1 MSFQVGALVR
11 ARGREWVVLP
21 DSSDELLLLRPLG
34 GSDEEVAG
42 LLTQLEP
49 VDHAHFEPPDPDMP
63 GDHLS
68 ARLLRDALRLGFRQS
83 AGPFRSF
90 GRLAFE
96 PRPYQLVPLL
106 MALRQDPVRLLI
118 ADDVGI
124 GKTIEAALIAR
135 ELLDTGAAVR
145 LAVLCPPHLAPQWQ
159 RELASKFH
167 LEATLV
173 LPSTAARLERECA
186 VGQTIFDLHPYVV
199 VSTDFI
205 KSERRRHDFLRTCP
219 ELVIVDEAHGSAAD
233 MTQRGAR
240 HQRHE
245 LIKGLANDRQRH
257 LILVTATPH
266 SGKGEAFRSLLALLD
281 GSLASLPEDLSGP
294 GHEADRRRLARYMLQ
309 RRRGDIR
316 QYLDTA
322 TIFPDREERDDSY
335 TLTAEQ
341 KALFKKV
348 LAFARE
354 SVRDPSGG
362 HHRQR
367 VRYWSALA
375 LLRAL
380 ASSPDAAEETLKNRA
395 TTADATTAAEVDAIG
410 RRVVLDQGVTE
421 DEEAVDVA
429 PGGDYDET
437 LDGPVS
443 RRLRALA
450 REAAQ
455 LRGDRDAKMVKAASL
470 IRELVEQGYQPIVFC
485 RFIATAEYVAAE
497 LRSRLAKGIEVQAV
511 TGLLPPEEREARV
524 HDLESAPRHV
534 LVATDCLSE
543 GINLQDHF
551 DAVVHYDLS
560 WNPTRHEQREGRV
573 DRFGQPNPKVRT
585 LTFYGRDNA
594 IDGIVLDVLL
604 RKHRAI
610 RQATGVSVPVPAD
623 AEAVVEAVLEGL
635 LLRKDAEAGLDQLML
650 FEPELRPKQQELF
663 SEWEQAADRE
673 KRSRT
678 MFAQESIKV
687 DEVFRELQSSREAI
701 GRGADVA
708 RFVRLA
714 VQAHGGT
721 VHGEEV
727 LRIDL
732 AETPSGLRDAVG
744 VEHLDARFDGAPQHG
759 QILLARTH
767 PFVSGLAEYVLD
779 TALDSQA
786 GGLAKRSAVIRTA
799 QVAVRTTLLLLRLRF
814 HLLVTV
820 RGRQRPLL
828 AEDCV
833 LLAFEGSVMEP
844 KWLDPDAVER
854 LLAAGP
860 SANVD
865 LGQASFFLRQL
876 VEHLDA
882 LRPHLERAAE
892 SRGDQLLEAHRR
904 VRRQA
909 GAAGGATDRVEAQLP
924 PDLLG
929 LYIYLPTRGG

>member
-1 MSFQVGALVR
+1 MSFRVGTLVR

-21 DSSDELLLLRPLG
+21 DSSDQLLLLRPLG
-34 GSDEEVAG
+34 GSDEEVSG
-42 LLTQLEP
+42 LLTQLES
-49 VDHAHFEPPDPDMP
+49 VEHAHFAPPDPESP

-68 ARLLRDALRLGFRQS
+68 ARLLRDAVRLGFRQS

-96 PRPYQLVPLL
+96 PRPYQLLPLL
-106 MALRQDPVRLLI
+106 MALRQDPIRLLI

-135 ELLDTGAAVR
+135 ELLDTGVAIR

-159 RELASKFH
+159 RQLTSKFH

-173 LPSTAARLERECA
+173 LLSTAAQLERECA
-186 VGQTIFDLHPYVV
+186 VGQTIFDVHPYVV

-219 ELVIVDEAHGSAAD
+219 ELVILDEAHASAAD
-233 MTQRGAR
+233 LTQRGAR

-245 LIKGLANDRQRH
+245 LIKGLAKEPQRH

-281 GSLASLPEDLSGP
+281 ESLAGLPEDLSGP
-294 GHEADRRRLARYMLQ
+294 DHEADRRRLARYMVQ

-316 QYLDTA
+316 QYLGTA
-322 TIFPDREERDDSY
+322 TVFPDREEREDSY
-335 TLTAEQ
+335 TLTADQ

-354 SVRDPSGG
+354 AVSDTAGG

-395 TTADATTAAEVDAIG
+395 STADAETPAEIDAIG
-410 RRVVLDQGVTE
+410 RRLVLDQGVTE
-421 DEEAVDVA
+421 DEEAIDVA

-450 REAAQ
+450 REASQ
-455 LRGDRDAKMVKAASL
+455 LRGDQDAKLVKASGL
-470 IRELVEQGYQPIVFC
+470 VRELVEQGFQPIIFC
-485 RFIATAEYVAAE
+485 RFIATAEYVARE
-497 LRSRLAKGIEVQAV
+497 LRSRLAQGVEVQAV
-511 TGLLPPEEREARV
+511 TGLLPAAEREARV
-524 HDLESAPRHV
+524 HDLEGAPRHV

-543 GINLQDHF
+543 GIDLQEHF

-573 DRFGQPNPKVRT
+573 DRFGQPKRKVRT
-585 LTFYGRDNA
+585 LTLYGRDNA

-610 RQATGVSVPVPAD
+610 RRATGVSVPVPGD

-635 LLRKDAEAGLDQLML
+635 LLRKDGESGLEQLML
-650 FEPELRPKQQELF
+650 FEPELRPKQEQLF

-687 DEVFRELQSSREAI
+687 DEVARELQSSREAI
-701 GRGADVA
+701 GGSADVA
-708 RFVRLA
+708 HFVRTA
-714 VQAHGGT
+714 IQAHGGT
-721 VHGEEV
+721 LHGQDV

-732 AETPSGLRDAVG
+732 SETPPGLRDAVG
-744 VEHLDARFDGAPQHG
+744 VERLDARFDGVPQSG
-759 QILLARTH
+759 QVLLTRTH
-767 PFVSGLAEYVLD
+767 PFVAGLAGYVLD

-786 GGLAKRSAVIRTA
+786 GGLAKRSGVVRTA
-799 QVAVRTTLLLLRLRF
+799 QVARRTTLLMLRLRF
-814 HLLVTV
+814 HLLVTA

-828 AEDCV
+828 AEDCA
-833 LLAFEGSVMEP
+833 LLAFQGSVIEP
-844 KWLDPDAVER
+844 QWLDAEAVED
-854 LLAAGP
+854 LLAVVP
-860 SANVD
+860 SGNVER
-865 LGQASFFLRQL
+865 GQATYFLRQ
-876 VEHLDA
+876 VVGQLDA
-882 LRPHLERAAE
+882 LRPHLGHAAE
-892 SRGDQLLEAHRR
+892 GRARQLLEAHRR

-909 GAAGGATDRVEAQLP
+909 GAAGGASDRVEAQLP

-929 LYIYLPTRGG
+929 IYIYLPAGS